1 MKAREYPPEFIAQVK
16 DYAVMGLRPR
26 QIAERLNLE
35 GAERR
40 DFLLD
45 IASKG
50 GPLYEAFLQSRAHGE
65 EDPHATLVTLADGG
79 DTDALE
85 LLTKVTWQERVDNLK
100 AELFGI

>member
-1 MKAREYPPEFIAQVK
+1 MKTREYTPEFIAQVK
-16 DYAVMGLRPR
+16 DYAVMGLHPR

-35 GAERR
+35 GDERR
-40 DFLLD
+40 DFLLS

-50 GPLYEAFLQSRAHGE
+50 GPLYEAYLLSRAHSE

-85 LLTKVTWQERVDNLK
+85 LLAQDKWRRRVDALK